1 MSDYRDF
8 YIKIAELNVRLLC
21 DFPYAQR
28 LCADFITDAAYADIT
43 SRVSKE
49 EIASEQANYAEGL
62 FSDGYCEGICL
73 YRSIAERLP
82 EFDGFVFHGAAVNIN
97 GHGVIFAAPSGVG
110 KSTHISLLLE
120 NFPRN
125 VGIINGDKPIIRQID
140 GEWRVFSTP
149 WAGKEGWKENT
160 SAPLSLIVLLERSDT
175 NFIEEVSPKEYFDAI
190 VRQVYLPH
198 TPDGQILTYDLLDE
212 MSRAV
217 KFYRLGCNISNAA
230 AETSYNALK

>member
-8 YIKIAELNVRLLC
+8 YKKIAGLNVRLLC
-21 DFPYAQR
+21 NFPYAQR
-28 LCADFITDAAYADIT
+28 LCADFLTDAAYADIT
-43 SRVSKE
+43 SRVSEE

-120 NFPRN
+120 KFPRN

-140 GEWRVFSTP
+140 GDWSVFSSP

-160 SAPLSLIVLLERSDT
+160 SAPLSSIVLLERSDT

-230 AETSYNALK
+230 AEVSYNALR

>member
-1 MSDYRDF
+1 MTDYRDF
-8 YIKIAELNVRLLC
+8 YIKIAELYVRMLC

-28 LCADFITDAAYADIT
+28 LCADFIAEADCADIT
-43 SRVSKE
+43 ARVSTE
-49 EIASEQANYAEGL
+49 EIAAEHANYAEGL

-82 EFDGFVFHGAAVNIN
+82 EFDAFVFHGAAVKIN

-110 KSTHISLLLE
+110 KSTHISLLFE
-120 NFPRN
+120 NYPAN
-125 VGIINGDKPIIRQID
+125 VSIINGDKPIIRQID
-140 GEWRVFSTP
+140 GKWRVFSAP
-149 WAGKEGWKENT
+149 WAGKEGWRENT
-160 SAPLSLIVLLERSDT
+160 SASLCSVVLLERSES
-175 NFIEEVSPKEYFDAI
+175 NFIEEISPEAYFGAI
-190 VRQVYLPH
+190 ARQVYLPR
-198 TPDGQILTYDLLDE
+198 TPDGQILTFDLLDE